1 MQAKTETGG
10 YRASNMA
17 TFQFFL
23 WTLAWLL
30 TLALAKFGPE
40 LLWDEGQT
48 VVSWAAIAAN
58 LVVGIGWIVAF
69 ARYLKAIDELQRKIQ
84 QDALLVTLGVAWVG
98 GFAYVAADS
107 AGLVAGDINV
117 AVFPVLMSVVYLI
130 AFAFGYFRYR

>member
-1 MQAKTETGG
+1 MQAQTETGG

-17 TFQFFL
+17 TFRFFL
-23 WTLAWLL
+23 WTFAWLL

-48 VVSWAAIAAN
+48 VVSWAAVAAN

-107 AGLVAGDINV
+107 AGLVVGDINI
-117 AVFPVLMSVVYLI
+117 AAFPVLMSVVYLI
-130 AFAFGYFRYR
+130 AFAVGYFRYR